1 MVKDLPIQF
10 QTNLSDKD
18 YWHGFMSFYEKFF
31 AGREF
36 FKIAEFG
43 VLKGSSIRWL
53 LKRFPNAQIYGAD
66 ILAFQPEWPKDPRFK
81 FTQLDQSSK
90 TQIHDFLGQSAFDLI
105 IEDGSHQ
112 PQHQINCLLE
122 GMDALKSGG
131 IYILEDVET
140 SLPSHPWWHKKI
152 HWWKLGERKRQKT
165 QQAVF
170 SKGNAL
176 HALLAIDHYHQINR
190 SFDDMVINLIS
201 KNSLISRSQIA
212 GLCSQIQEIHL
223 YRRTRLPFFCH
234 NCGAEDF
241 EFSAF
246 KCVCGKDIFQDIES
260 MSFIIIKN

>member
-31 AGREF
+31 TGREF